1 MSVEELGSGSR
12 FFGGSKAPSARSKHW
27 GGRSLPV
34 QETFPRS
41 LSAVQRPASGTR
53 REGGQHLLLP
63 QEETTLSHQRSS
75 GAADSRR
82 TRGPPSGRK
91 GDAGPGNRAR
101 PRAKGQ
107 VQRKKIRDGGL
118 GRRGKG
124 G

>member
-75 GAADSRR
+75 GAADSDALGGLPRA
-82 TRGPPSGRK
+82 GRET
-91 GDAGPGNRAR
+91 GPGNRAR

>member
-1 MSVEELGSGSR
+1 MSVEELGPGSR

-75 GAADSRR
+75 GAADSDALGGLPRA
-82 TRGPPSGRK
+82 GRETQ
-91 GDAGPGNRAR
+91 GLGTEHDPEQRAR
-101 PRAKGQ
+101 CR
-107 VQRKKIRDGGL
+107 
-118 GRRGKG
+118 GRR
-124 G
+124 